1 MAYEPSNDGLMT
13 RKLYVAMA
21 YPFQEV
27 YTAEIV
33 FQNDNLLLPQFN
45 DALRTEVHAQLG
57 EIEMSI
63 YRANECVRQLCVV
76 CATTRLVSACA
87 S

>member
-1 MAYEPSNDGLMT
+1 MVYELSNNGLMT

-21 YPFQEV
+21 HPFQEV
-27 YTAEIV
+27 YTIEII
-33 FQNDNLLLPQFN
+33 FQNENLLLPQFN
-45 DALRTEVHAQLG
+45 DALRTEVHAQLS

-63 YRANECVRQLCVV
+63 YRANERVRQLCAVR
-76 CATTRLVSACA
+76 ATTRLVSACA